1 MPLKAATTQCAQ
13 ELLDDGLRV
22 QLLARGGSM
31 RPFVQDGDVLGLARN
46 LDMLRVG
53 DVIWLALEDRDL
65 IHRLVEVDPIRGL
78 RTRGDALPQDD
89 GWFDPC
95 VYMATLVTV
104 ERDGTVRPT
113 PDTKGH
119 RCLVAFLRGLRHIY
133 WKLA

>member
-13 ELLDDGLRV
+13 ELLEEGLRV
-22 QLLARGGSM
+22 HLLAKGGSM
-31 RPFVQDGDVLGLARN
+31 RPFVQDGDVLGLERN
-46 LDMLRVG
+46 IDMLRVG
-53 DVIWLALEDRDL
+53 DVVWLSLGDRDL
-65 IHRLVEVDPIRGL
+65 IHRLIDLDPIRGL

-89 GWFDPC
+89 GWFDSS
-95 VYMATLVTV
+95 VYMATLKTV
-104 ERDGTVRPT
+104 ERDGTIRPT